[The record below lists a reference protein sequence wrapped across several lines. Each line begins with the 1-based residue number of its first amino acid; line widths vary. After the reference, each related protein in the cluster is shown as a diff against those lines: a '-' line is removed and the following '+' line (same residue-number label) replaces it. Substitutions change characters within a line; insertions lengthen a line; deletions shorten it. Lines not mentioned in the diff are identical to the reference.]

1 MSDITDVLPRMEDVR
16 LEMRRQAAVALIT
29 NCDAA
34 TVIGT
39 YLDYKRTVELMQN
52 AERKLET
59 RKRAPEPV
67 YAPAAF
73 EPAYFT
79 V

>member
-16 LEMRRQAAVALIT
+16 LEKRRQVAVALIDGRST
-29 NCDAA
+29 AGI
-34 TVIGT
+34 IGE
-39 YLDYKRTVELMQN
+39 YLDYKRTVELMHN

-59 RKRAPEPV
+59 RKRTPEPA
-67 YAPAAF
+67 YAATF

>member
-1 MSDITDVLPRMEDVR
+1 MNDITDVLPRMEDVR
-16 LEMRRQAAVALIT
+16 LEMRRQAAVALID
-29 NCDAA
+29 NRNPAA
-34 TVIGT
+34 VIGE
-39 YLDYKRTVELMQN
+39 YLDYKRTVELMKN

-59 RKRAPEPV
+59 RQREPEPA
-67 YAPAAF
+67 YIAAF